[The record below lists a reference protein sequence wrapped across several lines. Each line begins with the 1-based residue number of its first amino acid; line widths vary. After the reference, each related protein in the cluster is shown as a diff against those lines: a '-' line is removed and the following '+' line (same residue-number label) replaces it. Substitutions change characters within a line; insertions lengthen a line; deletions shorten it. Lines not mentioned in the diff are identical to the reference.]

1 MTNLGLRP
9 RIAGGFA
16 ILIALLLSA
25 SVISNTQLR
34 SVQRST
40 HTAVQATAAADATS
54 AFSRSVLAIRR
65 DVLAFLRLESTADR
79 LATQLA
85 LDKAQQEAERL
96 RAVIGDRA
104 NPLQAGL
111 TDYKSLFQTAVE
123 HSAAKQKA
131 QATVVRE
138 GAIVGNVAHALTLR
152 LNSKGDA
159 AAATALRMQEAV
171 QALLTFNARHLA
183 SHDAGDAEV
192 VAVEADRAER
202 ERTSLEG
209 RLAQGDPAQ
218 ALAAS
223 AAPDLRKLAE
233 AAGSVVANTSR
244 LDDDLQ
250 RMTKVGNRVTD
261 AIEVLRVDAI
271 KAEKASLEV
280 TATTADHVQQTVL
293 WTAVI
298 AVLAGLAIATAAVL
312 SVTRPLSRV
321 TRAMTALAQGN
332 LDVAVDGA
340 DRRDE
345 IGAMASAVLVF
356 KRNMIETETL
366 RAEQERQKAAAA
378 AEQQAALRRMADSFE
393 EWVGGVVR
401 AVGSAATEMEAT
413 ARSMSDTA
421 DLTNNRS
428 AAAAEA
434 THRTSTDV
442 QTVASATEELAA
454 SIREI
459 SQQVAHAA
467 SMTGRATEDA
477 KRTNTVVGALTGN
490 AERIGEVVQ
499 LIGNIARQ
507 THLLALNATIEAA
520 RAGEAGKGF
529 AVVAGEVK
537 TLAAQTARATEDI
550 RGQVAA
556 IRTATSEAV
565 GMVSGVRTAVDRME
579 QVVSAIAAAVEEQ
592 TTATQEIAASAHIV
606 SASTQQAVRA
616 MEDVSTVVQAA
627 ADASREVSEGAGGI
641 TQTSDKLRVELEQF
655 LDAMR
660 TAGEDERRRYE
671 RVPGNGMRVALDAG
685 PLKGRWLEVTDISRG
700 GIRVAC
706 DWTPAAGLEAPVS
719 LSPTASPVLARVVR
733 ATGRDV
739 ALAFNQGVG
748 NLRAIDT
755 VLDTLMTDK
764 RQAA

>member
-520 RAGEAGKGF
+520 RAGDHGKGF
-529 AVVAGEVK
+529 AVVASEVK
-537 TLAAQTARATEDI
+537 TLADQTAGATEEIGQQILAIQQASREGAEAI
-550 RGQVAA
+550 RGIAATVGEINAVA
-556 IRTATSEAV
+556 T
-565 GMVSGVRTAVDRME
+565 
-579 QVVSAIAAAVEEQ
+579 AIAAAVEEQ
-592 TTATQEIAASAHIV
+592 GAATQEIARSSQNASR
-606 SASTQQAVRA
+606 STQEAGDNVARVADAAAGAGTAATQVLGAAEALARHADQLGGEVASFLAGVRA
-616 MEDVSTVVQAA
+616 A
-627 ADASREVSEGAGGI
+627 
-641 TQTSDKLRVELEQF
+641 
-655 LDAMR
+655 
-660 TAGEDERRRYE
+660 
-671 RVPGNGMRVALDAG
+671 
-685 PLKGRWLEVTDISRG
+685 
-700 GIRVAC
+700 
-706 DWTPAAGLEAPVS
+706 
-719 LSPTASPVLARVVR
+719 
-733 ATGRDV
+733 
-739 ALAFNQGVG
+739 
-748 NLRAIDT
+748 
-755 VLDTLMTDK
+755 
-764 RQAA
+764 